1 MPLTVILII
10 ISFPSPTLSFI
21 PDLKH
26 PFTLSCKSFP
36 LKPFFFFFRTDY
48 MIPQT
53 CTVTSEHIRFYLL
66 VFSVFTLFSC
76 RFRAVQIKLTHVGF
90 RAHVKLASRIVS
102 YPMAQTC
109 TGLCG
114 SDDGTKTPSSRF
126 SCFF

>member
-1 MPLTVILII
+1 
-10 ISFPSPTLSFI
+10 
-21 PDLKH
+21 
-26 PFTLSCKSFP
+26 
-36 LKPFFFFFRTDY
+36 

-102 YPMAQTC
+102 YPMAQMMAPRLPRLDSVAFSSPYC
-109 TGLCG
+109 LCYE
-114 SDDGTKTPSSRF
+114 SASLV
-126 SCFF
+126 